1 MARMLKTLRSAI
13 ESLLGAIVSLLM
25 IGLAGVVVI
34 AVIYRKAGASLVW
47 YDEIVSILLA
57 WLTYYAA
64 ALAALKRA
72 HLGYSGI
79 VNTLPPLPRLVTI
92 WIGELFVFAFFIL
105 LAWSGYQV
113 LLVLRGDTLVSL
125 PEVPIQLT
133 QSVIPIGAILFLIAE
148 VLTLPDVIRSA
159 NKTRPA
165 SRHTESSEATGG

>member
-1 MARMLKTLRSAI
+1 MARILKTLRSAI

-148 VLTLPDVIRSA
+148 ALTLPDVLRSA